1 LCPTMSSNGLTPEL
15 ANALDRLQPSL
26 SPSNPQPSTRR
37 GLWGMFGEAQPSRS
51 SARSPELDL
60 DSLSVRSD
68 DSGESSW
75 TDMGDSISV
84 ATEGD
89 ASIGEGLFRVERDDD
104 SRLGGV
110 SPCLEVAEEV
120 MGEGSL
126 NDNEPA
132 ERLVSVL
139 TIHLGRLAAA
149 QVAGAGT
156 SSLLLTADSVG
167 ITEADVQDYAHFQFR
182 FGQSGKA
189 WSETTLRKV
198 STPAIA
204 LRLDSHPPA
213 HPAKALADLPEDLKL
228 SWGERVARATEGA
241 LEAEVSHLS
250 LSANASILAK
260 LGDWVQDEVVPAP
273 LPTTLTIDHLT
284 MKINDDKLP
293 PPGYPAPP
301 PLDVAVVSLRVT
313 RDKEGVVRVEQGKD
327 SKEHSPVLPSTQSEM
342 ELRAAL
348 EAAREEVRVLR
359 GKLAREEMR
368 AKEEEE
374 KAKAAVLEKAQ
385 VEGRVDGLVKE
396 KRGLLDTLKY
406 LQEELLKSGK
416 K

>member
-1 LCPTMSSNGLTPEL
+1 M
-15 ANALDRLQPSL
+15 
-26 SPSNPQPSTRR
+26 
-37 GLWGMFGEAQPSRS
+37 
-51 SARSPELDL
+51 
-60 DSLSVRSD
+60 
-68 DSGESSW
+68 
-75 TDMGDSISV
+75 
-84 ATEGD
+84 
-89 ASIGEGLFRVERDDD
+89 
-104 SRLGGV
+104 
-110 SPCLEVAEEV
+110 
-120 MGEGSL
+120 
-126 NDNEPA
+126 
-132 ERLVSVL
+132 
-139 TIHLGRLAAA
+139 
-149 QVAGAGT
+149 
-156 SSLLLTADSVG
+156 
-167 ITEADVQDYAHFQFR
+167 
-182 FGQSGKA
+182 
-189 WSETTLRKV
+189 RKV

-284 MKINDDKLP
+284 LKVNDDKP
-293 PPGYPAPP
+293 PPLGYPAPP

-313 RDKEGVVRVEQGKD
+313 RDKEGVVRVEQGNKD
-327 SKEHSPVLPSTQSEM
+327 SKEQSPVPASSPSEA

-374 KAKAAVLEKAQ
+374 KAKMAGVEKTQA
-385 VEGRVDGLVKE
+385 EGRVDGLVKE
-396 KRGLLDTLKY
+396 KRSLLDTLKY

>member
-1 LCPTMSSNGLTPEL
+1 MGARVVQAPSHPLACDTSHPLQGSPDHKSSPIVDRSIGALPSPQPPTPLHHPPPSSLPSQSTPEPNQPSSQSSAQRPQPPPKLTLCPTMSSNGLTPEL

-51 SARSPELDL
+51 SARSPDLDL

-89 ASIGEGLFRVERDDD
+89 ASIGEGLFRVERDND

-120 MGEGSL
+120 MGEGGSL
-126 NDNEPA
+126 TDNEPA

-139 TIHLGRLAAA
+139 TIHLGRLAA
-149 QVAGAGT
+149 
-156 SSLLLTADSVG
+156 
-167 ITEADVQDYAHFQFR
+167 
-182 FGQSGKA
+182 
-189 WSETTLRKV
+189 
-198 STPAIA
+198 
-204 LRLDSHPPA
+204 
-213 HPAKALADLPEDLKL
+213 
-228 SWGERVARATEGA
+228 
-241 LEAEVSHLS
+241 
-250 LSANASILAK
+250 
-260 LGDWVQDEVVPAP
+260 
-273 LPTTLTIDHLT
+273 
-284 MKINDDKLP
+284 
-293 PPGYPAPP
+293 
-301 PLDVAVVSLRVT
+301 
-313 RDKEGVVRVEQGKD
+313 
-327 SKEHSPVLPSTQSEM
+327 
-342 ELRAAL
+342 L

-359 GKLAREEMR
+359 SKLAREEMR

-374 KAKAAVLEKAQ
+374 KAKVAGMEKAQ
-385 VEGRVDGLVKE
+385 AEGRVDGLVKE
-396 KRGLLDTLKY
+396 KRSLLDTLKY

>member
-1 LCPTMSSNGLTPEL
+1 M
-15 ANALDRLQPSL
+15 
-26 SPSNPQPSTRR
+26 
-37 GLWGMFGEAQPSRS
+37 
-51 SARSPELDL
+51 
-60 DSLSVRSD
+60 
-68 DSGESSW
+68 
-75 TDMGDSISV
+75 
-84 ATEGD
+84 
-89 ASIGEGLFRVERDDD
+89 
-104 SRLGGV
+104 
-110 SPCLEVAEEV
+110 
-120 MGEGSL
+120 
-126 NDNEPA
+126 
-132 ERLVSVL
+132 
-139 TIHLGRLAAA
+139 
-149 QVAGAGT
+149 
-156 SSLLLTADSVG
+156 
-167 ITEADVQDYAHFQFR
+167 
-182 FGQSGKA
+182 
-189 WSETTLRKV
+189 

-250 LSANASILAK
+250 LSANASILTK

-284 MKINDDKLP
+284 LKVNDDKLP

-313 RDKEGVVRVEQGKD
+313 RDKEGVVRVEQGNKD
-327 SKEHSPVLPSTQSEM
+327 SKEHSPPVPASSQSEA

-359 GKLAREEMR
+359 GKLAKEEMR

-374 KAKAAVLEKAQ
+374 KAKMAGLEKVQA
-385 VEGRVDGLVKE
+385 EGRVDGLVKE
-396 KRGLLDTLKY
+396 KRSLLDTLKY